1 MERYTTQ
8 RQKVYTTM
16 QTETKTNAQP
26 NNYGIRI
33 SINDSVVKHYT
44 RSFGKL
50 GDVTHSTKSLT
61 KQTLNEY
68 DGEILP

>member
-1 MERYTTQ
+1 MERYTTH

-16 QTETKTNAQP
+16 QTETKANAQS

-44 RSFGKL
+44 KSFGKL
-50 GDVTHSTKSLT
+50 GDVTHSTKTLT
-61 KQTLNEY
+61 KQNLNEY
-68 DGEILP
+68 DGEVLP